1 MAMMHNG
8 GRHLTESM
16 FRFFEK
22 NKNNRVPILPFADV
36 RDIDVID
43 SVIASKVAREIM
55 ISFISQPDKNSPIA
69 SGISD
74 IVGTI
79 LIACVLINNSCTR
92 STLHKIS
99 NLTSAKIIS
108 RI

>member
-16 FRFFEK
+16 LRFFEK

-43 SVIASKVAREIM
+43 SVIACVPKWREK
-55 ISFISQPDKNSPIA
+55 S
-69 SGISD
+69 
-74 IVGTI
+74 
-79 LIACVLINNSCTR
+79 
-92 STLHKIS
+92 
-99 NLTSAKIIS
+99 
-108 RI
+108 

>member
-1 MAMMHNG
+1 
-8 GRHLTESM
+8 
-16 FRFFEK
+16 
-22 NKNNRVPILPFADV
+22 
-36 RDIDVID
+36 
-43 SVIASKVAREIM
+43 M
-55 ISFISQPDKNSPIA
+55 ISFISQPDKNSLIA

-92 STLHKIS
+92 NTLHKIS